1 MRTPQHA
8 GSSRGFSLIEVM
20 VALVVISVGLLGLA
34 KMQALSLSST
44 NVARL
49 RSLAAIEAASL
60 ASAMHANRAYWA
72 VNYPVITTAGTAI
85 TSSDAALVGAT
96 DCSLLGGAAPCSAT
110 QLAASDLNEW
120 VTNFAGLF
128 PAGNSAI
135 TCTAVTTPLSCI
147 IQIGWVENVVSRTQ
161 QSTASAGVLQTQT
174 YILNVQP

>member
-1 MRTPQHA
+1 MRVPQHGA
-8 GSSRGFSLIEVM
+8 RSRGFSLIEVM

-44 NVARL
+44 NAARL

-72 VNYPVITTAGTAI
+72 VNYPTISTAGTAI
-85 TSSDAALVGAT
+85 TSSDGGLVGAT
-96 DCSLLGGAAPCSAT
+96 DCSLSGGAAPCSPT

-128 PAGNSAI
+128 PAGNAAI
-135 TCTAVTTPLSCI
+135 ACTAVTTPLSCT
-147 IQIGWVENVVSRTQ
+147 IQIGWTENVVSRTQ
-161 QSTASAGVLQTQT
+161 QTTASASVLQTQT
-174 YILNVQP
+174 YLLNVQP